1 MKTIQEIQ
9 DEIQSCFQTIK
20 NYKNAF
26 NNKRIPEDV
35 LQSVV
40 LENESMI
47 LSLNLAL
54 EMTAEQKIRD
64 KIKDLDGDENVIRV
78 SQKQGEIDREVFRS
92 KLLQNSSQISALKWV
107 LGENDRFD

>member
-9 DEIQSCFQTIK
+9 SEMQSCFRTIK

-26 NNKRIPEDV
+26 NNKKIPEDV

-47 LSLNLAL
+47 LSLNSAL
-54 EMTAEQKIRD
+54 EMTVEQEIRD
-64 KIKDLDGDENVIRV
+64 KIKNLDTNENAIRD
-78 SQKQGEIDREVFRS
+78 SYKRGEIDRQVFRS
-92 KLLQNSSQISALKWV
+92 ELLQNSSQILALKWV

>member
-9 DEIQSCFQTIK
+9 DEIKSCFQTIK

-26 NNKRIPEDV
+26 NNKKIPEDV

-54 EMTAEQKIRD
+54 EMTAEQEIRD
-64 KIKDLDGDENVIRV
+64 KIKDLDTNENTIRD
-78 SQKQGEIDREVFRS
+78 SYKQGKIDRQVFRS
-92 KLLQNSSQISALKWV
+92 ELLQNSSQISALKWV
-107 LGENDRFD
+107 LVENDRFD

>member
-1 MKTIQEIQ
+1 MKTIPEIQ
-9 DEIQSCFQTIK
+9 DEMQSCFLTIR

-26 NNKRIPEDV
+26 NNKKIPEDV

-47 LSLNLAL
+47 LSLNSAL
-54 EMTAEQKIRD
+54 EMTAEQEIRD
-64 KIKDLDGDENVIRV
+64 KIKDLDTNENTIRD
-78 SQKQGEIDREVFRS
+78 SYKQGEIDRQVFRS
-92 KLLQNSSQISALKWV
+92 ELLQNSSQISALKWV

>member
-9 DEIQSCFQTIK
+9 DEMQSCSRTIR
-20 NYKNAF
+20 NYKDAF

-47 LSLNLAL
+47 LSLNSAL
-54 EMTAEQKIRD
+54 EMTAEQEIRN
-64 KIKDLDGDENVIRV
+64 KIKDLDGDENVIRD
-78 SQKQGEIDREVFRS
+78 SYKKGEIDRQVFLS

>member
-1 MKTIQEIQ
+1 MKTVQEIQ

-54 EMTAEQKIRD
+54 EMTAEQEIRD

-78 SQKQGEIDREVFRS
+78 PQK
-92 KLLQNSSQISALKWV
+92 
-107 LGENDRFD
+107 